1 MRRIR
6 AARAPAK
13 LLHASPDEAFAAW
26 ILVAPALL
34 RVAPLAIACTGGWIM
49 TANAKL
55 LGLPRS
61 WTLLLLPLLA
71 ISAARLAAQTE
82 IAADHPRAAALLLVW
97 IVADSLMLSFM
108 ARIGPEQVERKA
120 ALAVLAVA
128 MATAA
133 LVMPAHLRM
142 ALLSMPVAAAAM
154 TAVIVAH
161 VLWGVARAKRALG
174 TAPGTQGERIVT
186 AASELVSPAL
196 ARFALAEAR
205 LLDLALFRWNAA
217 PDLPDGSAGFGYHK
231 HLTPIFCAML
241 ALQLVELGVVHL
253 LVSLWSAKAALVLS
267 ILSVLASV
275 YLIGL
280 LKSFR
285 LRPVLIDDR
294 CLRVRTGILI
304 DRRIALANVAGVRTG
319 FGSERVKRKRTLDA
333 GLLAW
338 PNILVEL
345 KQPMLSPNPLQPHR
359 VIDAIAF
366 RLDEPAVFARL
377 LEARLRG
384 R

>member
-1 MRRIR
+1 
-6 AARAPAK
+6 
-13 LLHASPDEAFAAW
+13 
-26 ILVAPALL
+26 
-34 RVAPLAIACTGGWIM
+34 M

-71 ISAARLAAQTE
+71 ISAARLAAHIE
-82 IAADHPRAAALLLVW
+82 IAADHPRAAALILVW
-97 IVADSLMLSFM
+97 IVADSLMLSLM

-120 ALAVLAVA
+120 ALAVLAAA

-133 LVMPAHLRM
+133 LVMPAHLRI

-154 TAVIVAH
+154 AAVILAH
-161 VLWGVARAKRALG
+161 VLSGAARAKRAFG
-174 TAPGTQGERIVT
+174 TAPGTRGERIVA
-186 AASELVSPAL
+186 AASELVPPAL